1 MCESVGDGDFFGE
14 DMEVDEVG
22 EEVDVE
28 GDGDGDVKMD
38 KVVVEMKTVLSDE
51 SVLGVE

>member
-1 MCESVGDGDFFGE
+1 VGGGDFFGE

-28 GDGDGDVKMD
+28 GDGDVKMD
-38 KVVVEMKTVLSDE
+38 KVVVGKKTVLSIITSPSE
-51 SVLGVE
+51 F